1 MDSNEPTSRVQPELN
16 FDVLRL
22 ICHQLTDVPDVL
34 SFALTCPAL
43 SESAFQRR
51 LSMAPVVLSRP
62 QSVEMFHRF
71 VFADP
76 TSRAPYLYG
85 LTLSPRS
92 NYTPNGDLRFQNYL
106 IAILEAAVHLE
117 YLDFRTT
124 IGHRVCSL
132 VAKMTTLRELAL
144 LSDASLPHPHEPE
157 ALDSL
162 LTTLRSPLQHLYV
175 GDYEMG
181 LVSANVLH
189 NRLSHF
195 APTLESLSLEEFS
208 FDVFPS
214 SIATPFTAMRSLKIS
229 SVSYRFHSYQL
240 VILLRLF
247 PNLDSTLVLE
257 GFGGPDDQYPTLRQ
271 RNVEA
276 QKDRAWSGLD
286 RVVYNVKLAF
296 VMALCCPILR
306 MDIDDPLVREET
318 WYMTEV
324 LRTNCPRRLS
334 LPMRFISHDDLRGLD
349 GLFPLEAAKALTHLV
364 LFAELAVD
372 LSRQPKG
379 QSNRF
384 CNRLMVCSTLV
395 AGGPSKY
402 EYVPADLTR
411 HSRTASSAR

>member
-157 ALDSL
+157 ALYSL
-162 LTTLRSPLQHLYV
+162 LTTSRSPLRHLYV

-195 APTLESLSLEEFS
+195 APTLESLALEEFS
-208 FDVFPS
+208 FDVFSS
-214 SIATPFTAMRSLKIS
+214 SITTSFTAMRSLKIS
-229 SVSYRFHSYQL
+229 SVSYRLHSYQL

-247 PNLDSTLVLE
+247 PNLDGTLVLE

-271 RNVEA
+271 RNIEA
-276 QKDRAWSGLD
+276 QKDHACQWAGLD

-296 VMALCCPILR
+296 VMAIRCPIR
-306 MDIDDPLVREET
+306 HMEIDDPLVREEAS
-318 WYMTEV
+318 YMTEV
-324 LRTNCPRRLS
+324 LRSNCPRHLS
-334 LPMRFISHDDLRGLD
+334 LPMRFISHDDLRSLHR
-349 GLFPLEAAKALTHLV
+349 LFPLEAADTLTHLV
-364 LFAELAVD
+364 LFADLAVD
-372 LSRQPKG
+372 LSRQPTG
-379 QSNRF
+379 ESNRF
-384 CNRLMVCSTLV
+384 WNQFMVCSTPVLRWQSFEV
-395 AGGPSKY
+395 R
-402 EYVPADLTR
+402 VR
-411 HSRTASSAR
+411 AS